1 MALRKKSGIE
11 ESRKAIKRRE
21 HNRYFKTSMRT
32 AIKKAIEVAGT
43 ETEDA
48 AIRNAYKAIDKCA
61 QKNIIHKNK
70 AANRKSKM
78 IQAIKKSKV

>member
-1 MALRKKSGIE
+1 MSLRKNSGIE

-32 AIKKAIEVAGT
+32 AVKKAIEMAGT
-43 ETEDA
+43 ESEEA
-48 AIRNAYKAIDKCA
+48 SICSAYKAIDKCA
-61 QKNIIHKNK
+61 QKSIIHKNK

-78 IQAIKKSKV
+78 IHAIKKAKL